1 MRSRECR
8 DDTWN
13 LFATNVTIIILV
25 AWKVVSSQ
33 LMEFDVVKCW
43 LVVPYSRSDIASDK
57 LPPTMEDVEEI
68 ASSLS
73 VWACDSAI
81 V

>member
-1 MRSRECR
+1 MEFIC
-8 DDTWN
+8 D
-13 LFATNVTIIILV
+13 NVILE
-25 AWKVVSSQ
+25 AWKVASSQ
-33 LMEFDVVKCW
+33 LTEFDVVVKCW
-43 LVVPYSRSDIASDK
+43 LVVPYSRSDIASYK